1 MTKKYIMYKGIRNA
15 ITKERHR
22 HRNSRN
28 LYTFLYLG
36 TMDINNMVL
45 NWYIEEAGTKSSHLF
60 HRLFISLNML
70 NVKN

>member
-1 MTKKYIMYKGIRNA
+1 MQLIERQYIHKGSKKPKKYIMYTGIRNA

-45 NWYIEEAGTKSSHLF
+45 N
-60 HRLFISLNML
+60 
-70 NVKN
+70 

>member
-1 MTKKYIMYKGIRNA
+1 MWTKIGYRSTSAINRKAIYIHKGSKKTKKYIMYKGIRNA

-22 HRNSRN
+22 HRNSHN

-45 NWYIEEAGTKSSHLF
+45 N
-60 HRLFISLNML
+60 
-70 NVKN
+70 